1 MKKIT
6 ALILAVACRSV
17 AVAWRSVAV
26 PVCCYFIATSLSSCS
41 DQPAPSVTVGTVTV
55 ALTGLDDDLAGL
67 DVQLRNI
74 STGST
79 FVEQTDHQGTAT
91 FSVVPGLYEAS
102 TSQTRTAE
110 GNEYYSYNG
119 ASGQITVQGNQ
130 LTQVAMAMKR
140 AVISRLVIKELYC
153 GGCMADDGVTSFQYD
168 KCVILYNNS
177 AEPASYDN
185 LCFGMGAPANAQA
198 TNNNYT
204 DDGHLTYEGEGFTPV
219 WNGIWYFPATLTIA
233 PYSQV
238 VVNIH
243 GAIDNTLT
251 ISQSVNYANPD
262 YYCMFDPESGYNN
275 QRYCPTPS
283 EVIPTSHY
291 LRAVVFGQGNAWPL
305 SNSAP
310 SIVLFQTKDTT
321 PAAFAQ
327 STANYW
333 YDGGGASAIKR
344 CVKVPNEWVIDA
356 IEVFSSDYATQC
368 VKRLTADIDA
378 GYVWM
383 TNKKG
388 HSVYRNVDQQAT
400 EALQENDGRLVYSY
414 ALGVDGSTDPS
425 GIDAEASI
433 RNGAHIIYQNTNNA
447 TNDFHERQLCS
458 LKK

>member
-1 MKKIT
+1 MKKTLRTIIC
-6 ALILAVACRSV
+6 L
-17 AVAWRSVAV
+17 
-26 PVCCYFIATSLSSCS
+26 VCCYGIATYLTACS
-41 DQPAPSVTVGTVTV
+41 EQATPSVTTGVV
-55 ALTGLDDDLAGL
+55 AITLTGIDDDLSGL

-74 STGST
+74 STGSQ
-79 FVEQTDHQGTAT
+79 FVSTTDKQGTAT
-91 FSVVPGLYEAS
+91 FNVTPGLYEAT
-102 TSQTRTAE
+102 TSQTRYTE

-119 ASGQITVQGNQ
+119 TSGQITVLHNQ
-130 LTQVAMAMKR
+130 QTAVAISMKR

-153 GGCMADDGVTSFQYD
+153 GGCMANDGTTVFQYD
-168 KCVILYNNS
+168 KCIILYNNS
-177 AEPASYDN
+177 AEAASYNN
-185 LCFGMGAPANAQA
+185 LCLGMAAPANAQA
-198 TNNNYT
+198 SNNNYT
-204 DDGHLTYEGEGFTPV
+204 ADGHLNYEGEGFTPL

-243 GAIDNTLT
+243 GAIDNTL
-251 ISQSVNYANPD
+251 SYSNSVNYANAD

-275 QRYCPTPS
+275 ARYCPTPS

-291 LRAVVFGQGNAWPL
+291 LKAAVYGQGNAWPL
-305 SNSAP
+305 SNSSPA
-310 SIVLFQTKDTT
+310 IVLFQTKDVA
-321 PAAFAQ
+321 PADFAA

-344 CVKVPNEWVIDA
+344 CVKVPNAWIFDA
-356 IEVFSSDYATQC
+356 IEVFSVDYSTQC

-388 HSVYRNVDQQAT
+388 HSVYRNVDRQAT
-400 EALQENDGRLVYSY
+400 EQLSENEGKLVYNY
-414 ALGVDGSTDPS
+414 ALGVDDSTDPS

-433 RNGAHIIYQNTNNA
+433 QKGAHIIYQNSNNA

-458 LKK
+458 LRK